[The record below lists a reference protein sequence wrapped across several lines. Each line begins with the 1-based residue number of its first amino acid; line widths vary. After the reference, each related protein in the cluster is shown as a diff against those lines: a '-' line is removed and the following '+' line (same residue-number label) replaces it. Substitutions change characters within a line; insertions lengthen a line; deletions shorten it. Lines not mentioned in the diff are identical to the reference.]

1 MKNARKTS
9 VPAAGKKKKR
19 SKVLVSDGEKKNYVK
34 IARKHL
40 PMLTELFAGIRRK
53 RALSQLQPSVVKL
66 LEDIARNCLIG
77 DLRGRANKDPT
88 LCRCKE
94 ELAFLADKS
103 IPIKNKKKIIQKGG
117 AGFLGPLLSLG
128 IPALVELI
136 KKVV

>member
-1 MKNARKTS
+1 MKRAAKTT
-9 VPAAGKKKKR
+9 VVAAAKKKK
-19 SKVLVSDGEKKNYVK
+19 SKPLATVTEKKNYVK

-53 RALSQLQPSVVKL
+53 RSISRLPPSAVKL

-77 DLRGRANKDPT
+77 ELRGRAKKDAT
-88 LCRCKE
+88 LCRCRE

-103 IPIKNKKKIIQKGG
+103 VPIAKKKRAIQKGG